1 MAFYWVLLSEYSDLD
16 ADRQCNLHVMIAWLS
31 VSMLIGKSSKVQA
44 IISVLRF
51 LLKKKK
57 KKEKNRKPGIM
68 LKQTSCG
75 LSVDRTGSIFY
86 RYLRKKLR
94 QNNSELFTSKI
105 SKVIESIVNVG
116 RVFSVSSCGFGNS
129 VCFACSFE
137 VIGFPWALEMDNFQN
152 EIFPFWNLVTFIDIC
167 ASYAIPSLFNVISN
181 ALEATFNRVWI

>member
-1 MAFYWVLLSEYSDLD
+1 
-16 ADRQCNLHVMIAWLS
+16 MIAWLS

-86 RYLRKKLR
+86 RYLRKELR

-116 RVFSVSSCGFGNS
+116 RVFSVSSCSFGNS
-129 VCFACSFE
+129 VCFAFSFE
-137 VIGFPWALEMDNFQN
+137 VFGFP
-152 EIFPFWNLVTFIDIC
+152 
-167 ASYAIPSLFNVISN
+167 
-181 ALEATFNRVWI
+181 

>member
-1 MAFYWVLLSEYSDLD
+1 
-16 ADRQCNLHVMIAWLS
+16 
-31 VSMLIGKSSKVQA
+31 MLIGKSSKVQA

-51 LLKKKK
+51 LLKKKR

-86 RYLRKKLR
+86 RYLRKELR

-116 RVFSVSSCGFGNS
+116 RVFF
-129 VCFACSFE
+129 SF
-137 VIGFPWALEMDNFQN
+137 
-152 EIFPFWNLVTFIDIC
+152 
-167 ASYAIPSLFNVISN
+167 
-181 ALEATFNRVWI
+181 

>member
-1 MAFYWVLLSEYSDLD
+1 
-16 ADRQCNLHVMIAWLS
+16 
-31 VSMLIGKSSKVQA
+31 MLIGKSSKVQA

-57 KKEKNRKPGIM
+57 KKEKNRKPDIM

-86 RYLRKKLR
+86 RYLRKELR

-116 RVFSVSSCGFGNS
+116 RVFF
-129 VCFACSFE
+129 SF
-137 VIGFPWALEMDNFQN
+137 
-152 EIFPFWNLVTFIDIC
+152 
-167 ASYAIPSLFNVISN
+167 
-181 ALEATFNRVWI
+181 